1 MSYWLNLKEGINM
14 YDENQG
20 NFGYEGGSPNLVNY
34 NLNSDQDL
42 SFDSGTSLPGSSV
55 DLVDNPTDTTSGEG
69 FTTPIEIFNSASKP
83 GDPGYGWKYYTDG
96 TSISPDGKYYYQ
108 GDQVYDPANPSG
120 GFFGSL
126 SKIFGP
132 NVSKGIKKLFVNEDG
147 SVNLAGIGAVGAGL
161 YSLLGSKD
169 SGGGGYNKAVPAMTA
184 YREVID
190 QPMRPTGAQAMGR
203 QYFTDV
209 QYLPQGDAA
218 ALEAAKATAAS
229 QKTAVKMPEY
239 QVPATQQSIIPIKW
253 NKPAATTAAPAAA
266 TGLPSIPNAA
276 QIAEQT
282 YPNLQKS
289 ELASGGIASMRN
301 PRYLRGS
308 TDGMADKIPSSID
321 NKQPAAL
328 SHGEFVIPA
337 DVVAHLG
344 NGNSDAGAKKLY
356 EMMSRVRKARTGTT
370 EQGKKIN
377 PDKFMPGGLAALAA
391 GGDVYGYQT
400 GGVVSPGVTT
410 GGTSAGVNLDT
421 SKTSTLSPWV
431 GDYVTTALG
440 EAQGLAAMPFQA
452 YQGPLAAGASDL
464 QGKAFAGVEGL
475 AKAGFEPTQ
484 YTTQSFTADQAGKYM
499 NPYLSAALS
508 PQLAELRREAQI
520 AQQALGGQY
529 GKAGAIGGGRQA
541 ISESENIRNLLGRQA
556 DVLGRG
562 YASAYDK
569 AMEQFNREQ
578 GRQFEAEKASE
589 ESRKTAAD
597 YGYKSLAEM
606 ARLGQTQRDI
616 EAEQIAADKAAFE
629 EQRGYAYKMPQ
640 YKLSLL
646 GGLPTGTTTSTT
658 DTSGLP
664 GLLQN
669 LSGMAALYEVLGKL
683 GVKG

>member
-1 MSYWLNLKEGINM
+1 M
-14 YDENQG
+14 YDENQS

-34 NLNSDQDL
+34 TLNSDQDL
-42 SFDSGTSLPGSSV
+42 SFDSGATGSYV

-69 FTTPIEIFNSASKP
+69 FTTPIEIFNPASKP
-83 GDPGYGWKYYTDG
+83 GEPGYGWKYYTDG
-96 TSISPDGKYYYQ
+96 TSISPEGKYYYQ

-120 GFFGSL
+120 GFFGAL
-126 SKIFGP
+126 SKILGP
-132 NVSKGIKKLFVNEDG
+132 NLSNSLKGMFVNKDG

-161 YSLLGSKD
+161 YSLLGDKS
-169 SGGGGYNKAVPAMTA
+169 SGGGGYTKSVPAKTA

-190 QPMRPTGAQAMGR
+190 QPARPVGAQAMGR

-209 QYLPQGDAA
+209 QYLPQGDAG
-218 ALEAAKATAAS
+218 ALEAAKSAAAA
-229 QKTAVKMPEY
+229 QKAAARMPEY
-239 QVPATQQSIIPIKW
+239 KQPVAQQSIIPVNW
-253 NKPAATTAAPAAA
+253 NKPVATATTQAP
-266 TGLPSIPNAA
+266 TGGLPTIPNAA
-276 QIAEQT
+276 EIARQT
-282 YPNLQKS
+282 YFNRNES
-289 ELASGGIASMRN
+289 GMASGGIAAMRN
-301 PRYLRGS
+301 PRYLRGT

-356 EMMSRVRKARTGTT
+356 EMMARVRKARTGT
-370 EQGKKIN
+370 EKQGKKIN
-377 PDKFMPGGLAALAA
+377 PEKFMPGGLAAMAA

-410 GGTSAGVNLDT
+410 GGASAGVNLDT

-464 QGKAFAGVEGL
+464 QGKAFAGIEDI
-475 AKAGFEPTQ
+475 AKSGFQPTT
-484 YTTQSFTADQAGKYM
+484 YGTQSFTAEQAGKYM
-499 NPYLSAALS
+499 NPYLSAALQ
-508 PQLAELRREAQI
+508 PQLSELRREAEI
-520 AQQALGGQY
+520 AQQALGGKF
-529 GKAGAIGGGRQA
+529 GRAGALGGGRQA
-541 ISESENIRNLLGRQA
+541 ISESENIRNLLGKQA

-569 AMEQFNREQ
+569 AMEQFNKEQ

-589 ESRKTAAD
+589 ESRKTASD

-606 ARLGQTQRDI
+606 ARLGQIQRDI
-616 EAEQIAADKAAFE
+616 EADQIAAEKAAFE
-629 EQRGYAYKMPQ
+629 EQRAYPYKMPQ

-683 GVKG
+683 GIKGP

>member
-1 MSYWLNLKEGINM
+1 MDDTYDYGGASQEEQDAINVALNDGGTNPDPSAGGGDTGVDPLL
-14 YDENQG
+14 DPL
-20 NFGYEGGSPNLVNY
+20 GGSQNPNV
-34 NLNSDQDL
+34 
-42 SFDSGTSLPGSSV
+42 TK
-55 DLVDNPTDTTSGEG
+55 T
-69 FTTPIEIFNSASKP
+69 
-83 GDPGYGWKYYTDG
+83 
-96 TSISPDGKYYYQ
+96 DGKYYYNGQ
-108 GDQVYDPANPSG
+108 LIYDPTNVESG
-120 GFFGSL
+120 IWGSL
-126 SKIFGP
+126 SKILGP
-132 NVSKGIKKLFVNEDG
+132 ELSKGIKKLFINPDD
-147 SVNLAGIGAVGAGL
+147 SINLAGLGAVGAGL

-169 SGGGGYNKAVPAMTA
+169 SGGGGYNKPVPAMTA

-190 QPMRPTGAQAMGR
+190 QPMRQPGTQAMGR

-209 QYLPQGDAA
+209 QYVPRGDAA
-218 ALEAAKATAAS
+218 ALDAAKAAAAS
-229 QKTAVKMPEY
+229 QKAMLTPNQTMSISEY
-239 QVPATQQSIIPIKW
+239 QPPAAQQSIIPINW
-253 NKPAATTAAPAAA
+253 NKPQLQPTPTPAAV
-266 TGLPSIPNAA
+266 GLPAIPNAA
-276 QIAEQT
+276 EIAQQK
-282 YPNLQKS
+282 YPKS
-289 ELASGGIASMRN
+289 ETTGMASGGITQMRN
-301 PRYLRGS
+301 PRYLRGT
-308 TDGMADKIPSSID
+308 TDGMADEIPSSID

-391 GGDVYGYQT
+391 GGGVYGYEG
-400 GGVVSPGVTT
+400 GGVVSPGVT
-410 GGTSAGVNLDT
+410 GGGAGAGVNLDT

-440 EAQGLAAMPFQA
+440 EAQGLAALPFQA

-464 QGKAFAGVEGL
+464 QGKAFAGIEGL
-475 AKAGFEPTQ
+475 AKAGFDPTQ
-484 YTTQSFTADQAGKYM
+484 YTTQSFTADQASKYM
-499 NPYLSAALS
+499 NPYLSAALQ
-508 PQLAELRREAQI
+508 PQLADLRREAQI
-520 AQQALGGQY
+520 SQQALGGQY

-541 ISESENIRNLLGRQA
+541 ISEAENMRNLLSRQA
-556 DVLGRG
+556 NVLGTG
-562 YASAYDK
+562 YAAAYDK
-569 AMEQFNREQ
+569 AMDQFNREQ

-597 YGYKSLAEM
+597 YGYKSLAEL

-664 GLLQN
+664 GVLQN
-669 LSGMAALYEVLGKL
+669 LSGLASIYEMLGKL
-683 GVKG
+683 GVK